1 MFNYERDASLERHK
15 KSVKEHV
22 KTCETCQSCKKPIQN
37 RGKLTMKNNMQTMRP
52 WNRVCADVIRPREM
66 SINETIKGKR
76 GQNEKIRTKIV
87 TVCALTIA
95 GESSSSPEIVRIGD
109 ETIYETQRA
118 FEK

>member
-52 WNRVCADVIRPREM
+52 WNRVYALAIGPWEVPV
-66 SINETIKGKR
+66 NETIRGKGGRNK
-76 GQNEKIRTKIV
+76 KIRTKIA
-87 TVCALTIA
+87 TIHALTIMD
-95 GESSSSPEIVRIGD
+95 EISSWPEIVRIGD
-109 ETIYETQRA
+109 KTS
-118 FEK
+118 